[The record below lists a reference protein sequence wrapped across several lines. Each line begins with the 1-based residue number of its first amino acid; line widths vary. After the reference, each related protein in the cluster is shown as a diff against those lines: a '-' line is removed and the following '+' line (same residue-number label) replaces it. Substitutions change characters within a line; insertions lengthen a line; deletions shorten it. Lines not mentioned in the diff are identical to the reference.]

1 MARIEKRL
9 GKALPLSALF
19 AAPTLEALAALVE
32 RSGGPARRSPLVAI
46 KPRGSRA
53 PLVCV
58 HPVGGN
64 VLCYLD
70 LARELPP
77 EQPVYAFQSP
87 DPGDGQLPATVE
99 GMAALYLR
107 ELRRVRPEGPYRL
120 GGWSLGG
127 LIAFEMARRL
137 RSLQREVAF
146 LGLLDA
152 PDPARFPRLQDDGDG
167 DAEMTILQYVTQR
180 NPPVTL
186 EGLRALDPE
195 ARLELILEQVR
206 QEGVRPAA
214 LDLSELRRLVRIVR
228 AHRRAVRA
236 YEPQPFDTSLV
247 YVRAAE
253 GLGDDAVWAGL
264 ALGGAE
270 VHEVPGSHMSM
281 HYPPNTEMLAAAL
294 RTAVERALRR
304 AEGAPE
310 AGEEGVGVGREP

>member
-1 MARIEKRL
+1 VLVGLQPGGTRPPLFLIH
-9 GKALPLSALF
+9 PLSGELQMYRQ
-19 AAPTLEALAALVE
+19 LVAAL
-32 RSGGPARRSPLVAI
+32 GP
-46 KPRGSRA
+46 
-53 PLVCV
+53 
-58 HPVGGN
+58 
-64 VLCYLD
+64 D
-70 LARELPP
+70 
-77 EQPVYAFQSP
+77 QPVYGFQALGFAAEEEP
-87 DPGDGQLPATVE
+87 LETVE
-99 GMAALYLR
+99 AMAALYVDAL
-107 ELRRVRPEGPYRL
+107 LSFQPQGPYL
-120 GGWSLGG
+120 LAGSSLGG

-206 QEGVRPAA
+206 REGARPAA
-214 LDLSELRRLVRIVR
+214 LDMPELRRLVRIVR

-236 YEPQPFDTSLV
+236 YEPQPFDTSLF

-270 VHEVPGSHMSM
+270 VREVPGSHMSM
-281 HYPPNTEMLAAAL
+281 HFHPHTGELAACL
-294 RTAVERALRR
+294 RAGIEQASRPR
-304 AEGAPE
+304 AEGAPMAGPQPLRPE
-310 AGEEGVGVGREP
+310 ADDRPTTG